1 MLCFFLSFLPI
12 FFLML
17 RRPPS
22 STLTAS
28 LFPYTT
34 LFRSGRWRLRRRL
47 GTGSRGSQ
55 RQRLCLQLV
64 CRPVHLRRRLLR
76 ATAPLHRRRHAG
88 AGRADRRLD
97 RRNRNLGDAS
107 DSANRENEGRVSAAM
122 APDGRYVVA
131 WNRVSQGVS
140 LLSGV
145 YTRRYSAGGIG
156 EAKRTVSLQR
166 DEAMPAVAMDAN
178 GAYVVAYRHSTRNSD
193 GIYVRNYPA
202 GLGLGGAEVRVDT
215 SPGSGSVFASPAAIG
230 RASCRERVCQ

>member
-1 MLCFFLSFLPI
+1 
-12 FFLML
+12 
-17 RRPPS
+17 
-22 STLTAS
+22 
-28 LFPYTT
+28 
-34 LFRSGRWRLRRRL
+34 
-47 GTGSRGSQ
+47 
-55 RQRLCLQLV
+55 
-64 CRPVHLRRRLLR
+64 
-76 ATAPLHRRRHAG
+76 
-88 AGRADRRLD
+88 
-97 RRNRNLGDAS
+97 
-107 DSANRENEGRVSAAM
+107 M

-215 SPGSGSVFASPAAIG
+215 SPGSGYVFASPATTMDAAGTYVVTWHGGG
-230 RASCRERVCQ
+230 RSEEHTSELKSLIRPSYAVFCLK

>member
-1 MLCFFLSFLPI
+1 
-12 FFLML
+12 
-17 RRPPS
+17 
-22 STLTAS
+22 
-28 LFPYTT
+28 
-34 LFRSGRWRLRRRL
+34 
-47 GTGSRGSQ
+47 
-55 RQRLCLQLV
+55 
-64 CRPVHLRRRLLR
+64 
-76 ATAPLHRRRHAG
+76 
-88 AGRADRRLD
+88 
-97 RRNRNLGDAS
+97 
-107 DSANRENEGRVSAAM
+107 M

-215 SPGSGSVFASPAAIG
+215 SPRSEEHTAELQSLLRSSYAGFCLKNKKST
-230 RASCRERVCQ
+230 